1 MLILTLTRTLPQ
13 MSVSNLAA
21 HGKFIAAD
29 TIIIVSK
36 KLWIKK
42 NLYFCQKKLR
52 KRSKLLR
59 MNNDLLVEYVL
70 GYELAIYRVFWSSAF
85 CITSNNSFCIAKVL
99 IFSHFT
105 KNSQRKNSFRSHFG

>member
-42 NLYFCQKKLR
+42 NLYFCQNKTQKIPNDE
-52 KRSKLLR
+52 KIIILLR
-59 MNNDLLVEYVL
+59 ISTRALHRLQEPA
-70 GYELAIYRVFWSSAF
+70 LARGVCYR
-85 CITSNNSFCIAKVL
+85 L
-99 IFSHFT
+99 
-105 KNSQRKNSFRSHFG
+105 